1 MDYSALEALLDRH
14 GLQQLQPFLNNSF
27 LASLRHGDFPRWRR
41 LIAELPEIEPSVIEL
56 GEVVR
61 IGRAEDAD
69 ATTLDQVHGR
79 LRELVPWRKGPF
91 DLFGIEID
99 SEWQSQRKW
108 ARLQHHIQPLHGKT
122 VLDVGSG
129 NGYYSFRMHG
139 AGAALTVGIDPHLPY
154 VGQFGAI
161 KHFIPDLPVHV
172 LPLGLEQWP
181 AIEEAFD
188 TAFSMGVLYHRRSPV
203 DHLLQLHQC
212 LKPGGELV
220 LETIVVDGEEGY
232 SLIPEQRY
240 ARMNNVWFVPSIA
253 TVERWLQRCNFSD
266 IRLVNES
273 VTDEQ
278 EQRKSEWMPFDSFR
292 ESLHAENPALTI
304 EGYPAP
310 KRAIIL
316 ARKN

>member
-1 MDYSALEALLDRH
+1 MNYSALEALLDSY
-14 GLQQLQPFLNNSF
+14 GLQLLQPFLSEEF
-27 LASLRHGDFPRWRR
+27 LASLRHGDFPRWRK
-41 LIAELPEIEPSVIEL
+41 LAANLPDVTPSSVEL
-56 GEVVR
+56 GEVIR
-61 IGRAEDAD
+61 IGKEADIDA
-69 ATTLDQVHGR
+69 ATRDEIGSR
-79 LRELVPWRKGPF
+79 LRELLPWRKGPF
-91 DLFGIEID
+91 NLYGIHID
-99 SEWQSQRKW
+99 TEWRSQLKW

-139 AGAALTVGIDPHLPY
+139 AGAALTIGIDPHLPY
-154 VGQFGAI
+154 VGQFAAI
-161 KHFIPDLPVHV
+161 KHFVPELPVHV

-220 LETIVVDGEEGY
+220 LETIVVDGPEGY

-240 ARMNNVWFVPSIA
+240 ARMNNVWFVPSTA
-253 TVERWLQRCNFSD
+253 TVCRWLQRCNFSD
-266 IRLVNES
+266 IRVINES
-273 VTDEQ
+273 VTDSN
-278 EQRKSEWMPFDSFR
+278 EQRKTDWMPFDSFL
-292 ESLHAENPALTI
+292 ESLDPGNTERTI

-310 KRAIIL
+310 KRAIVL
-316 ARKN
+316 ARK

>member
-1 MDYSALEALLDRH
+1 MNYSALEALLDRH
-14 GLQQLQPFLNNSF
+14 GLQALQPFLTTDF
-27 LASLRHGDFPRWRR
+27 LDSLRHGDFPRWRR
-41 LIAELPEIEPSVIEL
+41 LITELPAITPGSIDL

-61 IGRAEDAD
+61 IGLASDGDPDSLTE
-69 ATTLDQVHGR
+69 LHSR

-91 DLFGIEID
+91 DLFGIRID
-99 SEWQSQRKW
+99 TEWQSQLKW
-108 ARLQHHIQPLHGKT
+108 NRLQHHIQPLHGKA

-139 AGAALTVGIDPHLPY
+139 AGAALVVGIDPHLPY

-161 KHFIPDLPVHV
+161 KHYVPDLPVHV

-188 TAFSMGVLYHRRSPV
+188 TAFSMGVLYHRRSPI

-220 LETIVVDGEEGY
+220 LETIVVDGPEGY

-253 TVERWLQRCNFSD
+253 TVERWLQRSGFDN
-266 IRLVNES
+266 IRLINES
-273 VTDEQ
+273 VTTTQ
-278 EQRKSEWMPFDSFR
+278 EQRKTDWMPFDSFQ
-292 ESLHAENPALTI
+292 ESLDADNPARTI

-310 KRAIIL
+310 QRAIIV
-316 ARKN
+316 ASK

>member
-1 MDYSALEALLDRH
+1 MYYSTLEATLGRY
-14 GLQQLQPFLNNSF
+14 GLQQLQPFVGDDF
-27 LASLRHGDFPRWRR
+27 LDSLRHGDFQRWRQ
-41 LIAELPEIEPSVIEL
+41 LAANLPQVRAALIEL

-61 IGRAEDAD
+61 VGAEEEIDS
-69 ATTLDQVHGR
+69 ATREEIHAR
-79 LRELVPWRKGPF
+79 LRELTPWRKGPF
-91 DLFGIEID
+91 NLYGIHID
-99 SEWQSQRKW
+99 TEWQSQLKW

-139 AGAALTVGIDPHLPY
+139 AGAALTIGIDPHLPY
-154 VGQFGAI
+154 VGQFAAI
-161 KHFIPDLPVHV
+161 KHFVPELPVHV

-181 AIEEAFD
+181 DIIEAFD

-203 DHLLQLHQC
+203 DHLLQLHKC

-220 LETIVVDGEEGY
+220 LETIVVDGPEGY

-253 TVERWLQRCNFSD
+253 TTERWLQRCDFTD
-266 IRLVNES
+266 IRVINES
-273 VTDEQ
+273 LTSTA
-278 EQRKSEWMPFDSFR
+278 EQRKTEWMPFDSFQ
-292 ESLHAENPALTI
+292 ESLNANDPSLTI

-316 ARKN
+316 ARK